1 MVVTRTLT
9 RLECEEEEEAIQIA
23 QALALS
29 EQQQLPAGT
38 EELCI
43 LNEEDMQSHA
53 SDDVLADPQCLK
65 GNRRFLERLRELA
78 TRHIE
83 AHNTEI
89 RRLMAT
95 RERDRE
101 ADRKTRIWQE
111 LNIAVQHPSY
121 IEAMHQTHAQLERYT
136 ELSYLEG
143 VARSR
148 MTAYAN
154 ALSEVTELTSQISL
168 YLPAFK
174 ILGRHQERLK
184 QFVSESEGELMRILH
199 DLHQAEG
206 LYHAAWSRQDWV
218 ARRHPGMLTLPLT
231 SPYMPARL
239 NPFLPATPTVAQFSD
254 DEEET
259 KD

>member
-9 RLECEEEEEAIQIA
+9 RLEREEEEEAIQIA

-29 EQQQLPAGT
+29 EQQQLPAGMK
-38 EELCI
+38 ELCI
-43 LNEEDMQSHA
+43 LNEEDMQSQE
-53 SDDVLADPQCLK
+53 SDDVFPDPQCLE

-78 TRHIE
+78 ARHIE

-111 LNIAVQHPSY
+111 LNIAVQHPAY
-121 IEAMHQTHAQLERYT
+121 TEARHQTHAQLEHYT

-143 VARSR
+143 VVRSR

-154 ALSEVTELTSQISL
+154 ALSEVTKLTSRNSL
-168 YLPAFK
+168 YFP
-174 ILGRHQERLK
+174 
-184 QFVSESEGELMRILH
+184 V
-199 DLHQAEG
+199 
-206 LYHAAWSRQDWV
+206 WV
-218 ARRHPGMLTLPLT
+218 DIKC
-231 SPYMPARL
+231 
-239 NPFLPATPTVAQFSD
+239 V
-254 DEEET
+254 
-259 KD
+259 